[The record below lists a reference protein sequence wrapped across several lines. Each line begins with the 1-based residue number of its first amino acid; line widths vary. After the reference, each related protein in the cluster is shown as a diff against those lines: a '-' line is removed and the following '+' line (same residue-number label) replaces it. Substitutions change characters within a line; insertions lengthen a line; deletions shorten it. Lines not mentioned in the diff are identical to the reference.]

1 MKAKDYQSLGRAA
14 ARAGRISKPRKKP
27 TYVETPI
34 HKAIVE
40 WLETMLPKTWIV
52 HHSPNTRKLKPQ
64 TGKLFKRMGTKAGFP
79 DIIIMGV
86 WTSSLDERR
95 PEVYFVEVKAPNEK
109 KSKLSETQ
117 IAFAKKAR
125 TLGFEVEEARSI
137 EDMRRLAYEWNLPIR
152 EAR

>member
-1 MKAKDYQSLGRAA
+1 MLAGELAKLGHKCKR
-14 ARAGRISKPRKKP
+14 PRKRP

-34 HKAIVE
+34 HIAIVE
-40 WLETMLPKTWIV
+40 WLEVVLPKTWIV

-79 DIIIMGV
+79 DIMIIGKDRNV
-86 WTSSLDERR
+86 PLR

-109 KSKLSETQ
+109 KSKPSETQ

-125 TLGFEVEEARSI
+125 ALGFEVEEARSI